1 MQKNSVKQVEQ
12 YLKQYSARK
21 PDMAVCVPGIDQI
34 DQQDGK
40 KRPLLMI
47 TVEQA
52 RQPPSLRLRL
62 RPSPFSLFPSTCC
75 SSVPAPVLGASAFTK
90 TLLSRVICLHSEC
103 VTRV

>member
-1 MQKNSVKQVEQ
+1 MARSPLKLAVQKNSVKQVEQ

-52 RQPPSLRLRL
+52 RQPPLSV
-62 RPSPFSLFPSTCC
+62 SV
-75 SSVPAPVLGASAFTK
+75 SVPANSPCFPVLVARACPP
-90 TLLSRVICLHSEC
+90 RCSERLPSQKHC
-103 VTRV
+103 